1 MSTSHVAPT
10 DAEVLNPGSIAEA
23 FGDLATVAPVAM
35 RVIELVDDEDVTVRE
50 LVDVIQVD
58 PGLAARLLRL
68 ANSAAYGRGHPVTD
82 LQRAALLI
90 GLRTLKLVTLGF
102 TLRTRETD
110 GPIDSSLLWRRS
122 VASSVLARRLAARV
136 ASDLVDDAFI
146 AGLLSNVGKT
156 ALDDVPAWIKAVDEG
171 GPWLSPAKEQAA
183 LGFTTDE
190 LTALI
195 LHGWGL
201 PSQLSEAIW
210 GRRTGSDDGSELGSI
225 LRLADDATV
234 LLLADDPDEL
244 ARAVDAATLSAAH
257 LGLTISEVERFV
269 AMAGPELEDLTET
282 FELETV
288 DSGHIDEI
296 LQLAQARLA
305 RLSLDLA
312 SELSE
317 EQHRHDELL
326 QTAQELAEAAS
337 TDPLTGLPN
346 RRTFDAFLSGQVA
359 SRLRHERP
367 TSLGLIL
374 MDLDKFKAVNDT
386 WGHAVGDE
394 VLVSF
399 SDRLSAGSRRGE
411 LAARVGGEEF
421 GLILPDV
428 EPGELAGAAE
438 RLRVLLDAPIET
450 SAGQLKVSLS
460 LGASWVT
467 EVRPGIERELY
478 ETADGALYESKGA
491 GRNRVTLKATPAT

>member
-1 MSTSHVAPT
+1 MTASPAVPT
-10 DAEVLNPGSIAEA
+10 TADVLDPGAIAEA
-23 FGDLATVAPVAM
+23 FGDLATVAPVA
-35 RVIELVDDEDVTVRE
+35 RRIIELVDDEDVTIRE
-50 LVDVIQVD
+50 LADVIRVD

-68 ANSAAYGRGHPVTD
+68 ANSAAYSRGHPVTD
-82 LQRAALLI
+82 LQRAAMLI

-102 TLRTRETD
+102 TLCSRQPS

-122 VASSVLARRLAARV
+122 VASSVLARRLAARI
-136 ASDLVDDAFI
+136 ATDLVDDAFI

-156 ALDDVPAWIKAVDEG
+156 ALDEVPAWIEAVESY
-171 GPWLSPAKEQAA
+171 GPWLSPAQEQAA

-210 GRRTGSDDGSELGSI
+210 SRRSDPEEGSELGPI
-225 LRLADDATV
+225 LRLADDATI
-234 LLLADDPDEL
+234 LLLADDPDEQ
-244 ARAVDAATLSAAH
+244 ARALDAATLSAAH

-269 AMAGPELEDLTET
+269 AMAAPELEDLTQT

-288 DSGHIDEI
+288 SSGHIDEI
-296 LQLAQARLA
+296 LTAAQTRLA

-312 SELSE
+312 SQLTE

-346 RRTFDAFLSGQVA
+346 RRTFDAFLLGQVA
-359 SRLRHERP
+359 SRIRHERP

-394 VLVSF
+394 VLATF

-411 LAARVGGEEF
+411 LAARIGGEEF

-428 EPGELAGAAE
+428 EPEELAGAAE
-438 RLRVLLDAPIET
+438 RLRVLLDTPIET
-450 SAGQLKVSLS
+450 SAGQLQITLS

-478 ETADGALYESKGA
+478 ETADNALYESKGA
-491 GRNRVTLKATPAT
+491 GRNRVTLKATPAS